1 MWDRLQVGSNIFS
14 CTSSSGRDKLHSALL
29 LRCEPHSY
37 FSAILLVGCLVAIL
51 VAYPRILLTL
61 FNWVHSSFTEAVAV
75 VDIYLGTFN
84 PIYTSL

>member
-1 MWDRLQVGSNIFS
+1 
-14 CTSSSGRDKLHSALL
+14 
-29 LRCEPHSY
+29 
-37 FSAILLVGCLVAIL
+37 LVAIL